1 MPTDNFRPYCKRCR
15 RRFTRPLGTNRV
27 HCFECRPQRLTSV
40 PDQPADGVEG
50 ELTRYSR
57 EALDRAGILQSW
69 QAAAVL
75 ALSRPFDAG
84 KHGASG
90 AAGTIRAHRDAM
102 AVALEAA
109 DTGEVADVIDLMF
122 REDES

>member
-1 MPTDNFRPYCKRCR
+1 MPTDNFRPYCKRCGK
-15 RRFTRPLGTNRV
+15 RFTRPQGTNRV

-75 ALSRPFDAG
+75 ALSRLIDAG

-102 AVALEAA
+102 AVALDAA
-109 DTGEVADVIDLMF
+109 DTSPTADVVDLVF
-122 REDES
+122 REDS